1 MPYKDKAAKAANQK
15 AHREKNRAK
24 YCEDERKRNEAM
36 TAEERASLLQKK
48 REYGQVYRAAGL
60 VDKEKNR
67 AYARKVHELKKQ
79 DPEYRR
85 AATLRMKAWAEKNRD
100 RFNAT
105 HRAIRAR
112 KMATN
117 LGYRLTRRL
126 RNRFYMAVKNKAR
139 SGLAVR
145 ELGCS
150 IEELRT
156 HLEGRFV
163 AGMSWDNWSKSGWH
177 IDHIKPLASFD
188 LTDPEQARQACHYT
202 NLQPLW
208 AQENLRKHSK
218 PQHMEC
224 VL

>member
-1 MPYKDKAAKAANQK
+1 MPYKDKAAKADNQK

-24 YCEDERKRNEAM
+24 YCEDESKRRKAM

-48 REYGQVYRAAGL
+48 RQYREARRASGL
-60 VDKEKNR
+60 DDKEKEKNR
-67 AYARKVHELKKQ
+67 VLARKVHERKKH

-85 AATLRMKAWAEKNRD
+85 AAVLRMKAWTEKNRD
-100 RFNAT
+100 RCNAT
-105 HRAIRAR
+105 RRAIRAR
-112 KMATN
+112 QMATN
-117 LGYRLTRRL
+117 LRYRVTSRL
-126 RNRFYMAVKNKAR
+126 RSRFYMAVKNKAR

-150 IEELRT
+150 IEELLA
-156 HLEGRFV
+156 HLESQFV
-163 AGMSWDNWSKSGWH
+163 SGMSWDNWSQSGWH

-208 AQENLRKHSK
+208 AQENQRKHAK
-218 PQHMEC
+218 AA
-224 VL
+224 